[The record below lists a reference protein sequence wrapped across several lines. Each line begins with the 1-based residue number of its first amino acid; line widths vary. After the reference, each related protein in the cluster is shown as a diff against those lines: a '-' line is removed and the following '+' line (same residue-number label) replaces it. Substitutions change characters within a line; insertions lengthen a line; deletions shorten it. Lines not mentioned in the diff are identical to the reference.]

1 MTMTETESITGMTM
15 MMMATELPM
24 MMTMIMKREI
34 MMMNATKRIWRKW
47 IQSTPGLGPWLKIVV
62 KLMDIWTLENVK
74 ERIERYFN
82 RYDQMKEDNSVQG
95 NGVRLIN
102 LKVCHDHKSDED
114 IHHPANKILKV
125 AK

>member
-74 ERIERYFN
+74 ERIERYFK
-82 RYDQMKEDNSVQG
+82 RFDQMK
-95 NGVRLIN
+95 
-102 LKVCHDHKSDED
+102 
-114 IHHPANKILKV
+114 
-125 AK
+125 